1 MGRHF
6 GETGA
11 SGYTSRA
18 RLCVMGLSLHMQG
31 GRGLPLG
38 TTQLHQRFP
47 HQTAPPPCYLL
58 RMSWFKSLFGPSRF
72 DTLAETLATEL
83 TRRYPP
89 TMASGE
95 GRTLSPQAVTN
106 IVEAIVGKAVN
117 KSQEWNL
124 GVVGKARLGNS
135 MRWALKERGYPGKF
149 TEIVIEALIVYLT
162 RSRAA
167 PR

>member
-1 MGRHF
+1 
-6 GETGA
+6 
-11 SGYTSRA
+11 
-18 RLCVMGLSLHMQG
+18 MGLSLRMQG
-31 GRGLPLG
+31 GRGLPVG
-38 TTQLHQRFP
+38 ATQRHHRFP
-47 HQTAPPPCYLL
+47 QQTAPPACYLL

-95 GRTLSPQAVTN
+95 GRKLSPQAVTN

-135 MRWALKERGYPGKF
+135 MRWALKERGYPEAFVG
-149 TEIVIEALIVYLT
+149 VVVEALIVYVT
-162 RSRAA
+162 RQADA
-167 PR
+167 KAKA